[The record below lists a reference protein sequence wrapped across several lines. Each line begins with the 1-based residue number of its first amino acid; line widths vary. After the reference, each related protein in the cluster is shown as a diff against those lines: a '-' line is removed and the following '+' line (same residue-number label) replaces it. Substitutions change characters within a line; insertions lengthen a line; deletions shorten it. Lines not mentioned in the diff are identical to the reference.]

1 MARITKRAFAV
12 TAGIVLLSTS
22 LAACGGNDDG
32 DEGDNADG
40 AGKGGTLY
48 VKAEDAIEHLDAHRT
63 YIGLHINML
72 ARTVTRGLLTQ
83 STTDDPAPIPDI
95 ATDTGTMADG
105 GKEWSFTIRD
115 DVKWED
121 GKPVTCEDFRYGYS
135 RNFATDVITGGPS
148 FYPLSFTDIPGAAEG
163 APEYSGPYTKK
174 GQDLFDKAVTCDGN
188 TITYRFNKPWA
199 DFDLAVAALHF
210 AAPYRADQDKGD
222 KSNLEI
228 FSNGPYK
235 LEGEWDKESG
245 GTLVRNEHYGAD
257 DTGTRKAL
265 PEKIV
270 FQLGDKAETTYEEI
284 IADAGPAQSTISF
297 NRLPASM
304 FNQIG
309 NELPEERYLNVP
321 SPFIDYLWFNT
332 EKLDLPVR
340 KALAVST
347 DREAWINASGGEKAY
362 KIADSIINPNVPGYA
377 PNPEFADVPPSGDV
391 EAAKKLLDDA
401 GVKTPVKI
409 EVHYPQGEGADK
421 QASALQDSWNKSG
434 LFDVTLSPEGD
445 VYYTN
450 IQKPDHDYDVGWAGW
465 GADWNSPSTVLPPL
479 FDSRANIQGGSLGQ
493 DYGKYVGEEFN
504 KKLDDASVAA
514 GAEDE
519 EGTFKAYQEADQI
532 LAQDGVYFPLENAL
546 FNFGWGSK
554 VDFHVTPAS
563 AEQPDLGLIG
573 LK

>member
-22 LAACGGNDDG
+22 LAACGGDDDG
-32 DEGDNADG
+32 DGDDTAAG
-40 AGKGGTLY
+40 GKGGTLY
-48 VKAEDAIEHLDAHRT
+48 IKAEDAIEHLDPHRT

-83 STTDDPAPIPDI
+83 GTTDDPTPIPDL
-95 ATDTGTMADG
+95 ATDGGTMAND
-105 GKEWSFTIRD
+105 GKEWSFTVRD
-115 DVKWED
+115 DAKWED
-121 GKPVTCEDFRYGYS
+121 GQPITCEDFRYGYS

-174 GQDLFDKAVTCDGN
+174 GQELFDQAVTCDGN
-188 TITYRFNKPWA
+188 TITYRFSKSWP

-228 FSNGPYK
+228 FSSGPYK

-245 GTLVRNEHYGAD
+245 GTLVRNENYGAD
-257 DTGTRKAL
+257 DTETRNAL
-265 PEKIV
+265 PDEIV

-309 NELPEERYLNVP
+309 NEISEDRYLNVA

-362 KIADSIINPNVPGYA
+362 KIADSIVNPDVPGYA
-377 PNPEFADVPPSGDV
+377 PNPEFADVPPNGDN

-421 QASALQDSWNKSG
+421 QASALQDSWNASG
-434 LFDVTLSPEGD
+434 LFEVTLSPEGD

-493 DYGKYVGEEFN
+493 DYGKYVGDEFN
-504 KKLDDASVAA
+504 KKLDEAAVAA
-514 GAEDE
+514 GAEDDDA
-519 EGTFKAYQEADQI
+519 TFAAYQEADQI
-532 LAQDGVYFPLENAL
+532 LAQDGVYYPLENAL
-546 FNFGWGSK
+546 FNYAWGST

-563 AEQPDLGLIG
+563 AQQPDLGLIG

>member
-1 MARITKRAFAV
+1 MARITKRALAA
-12 TAGIVLLSTS
+12 TAGIVMLSTT
-22 LAACGGNDDG
+22 LAACGG
-32 DEGDNADG
+32 DEGDNGDG
-40 AGKGGTLY
+40 PGGTAGKGGTLY
-48 VKAEDAIEHLDAHRT
+48 VKAEDAIEHLDPHRT

-95 ATDTGTMADG
+95 ATDTGTMAAG

-121 GKPVTCEDFRYGYS
+121 GEAVTCEDFRYGYS

-163 APEYSGPYTKK
+163 APEYSGPYTEK
-174 GQDLFDKAVTCDGN
+174 GQDLYDKAVTCDGN
-188 TITYRFNKPWA
+188 TITYRFNKSWP
-199 DFDLAVAALHF
+199 DFNLAVAALHF

-245 GTLVRNEHYGAD
+245 GTLVQNENYGAD

-265 PEKIV
+265 PDKIV

-284 IADAGPAQSTISF
+284 IADAGPAKTTISF

-304 FNQIG
+304 FSQIG
-309 NELPEERYLNVP
+309 NEIPEDRYLNVA

-332 EKLDLPVR
+332 EKLDPALR
-340 KALAVST
+340 QALAVST
-347 DREAWINASGGEKAY
+347 DREAWINASGGERSY

-377 PNPEFADVPPSGDV
+377 PNSVWKDVPPSGD
-391 EAAKKLLDDA
+391 ADQAKTILEDA
-401 GVKTPVKI
+401 GIDTPVK
-409 EVHYPQGEGADK
+409 VSLQYPQSEGADK
-421 QASALQDSWNKSG
+421 QAAALQDSWNSSG
-434 LFDVTLSPEGD
+434 LFEVELKPEGD

-450 IQKPDHDYDVGWAGW
+450 IQKPDHDYEIGWAGW

-493 DYGKYVGEEFN
+493 DYGKYRGDEFN
-504 KKLDDASVAA
+504 KKLDEASIAA
-514 GAEDE
+514 GAGDDAARD
-519 EGTFKAYQEADQI
+519 KAYQEGGHDPRQRRG
-532 LAQDGVYFPLENAL
+532 LL
-546 FNFGWGSK
+546 
-554 VDFHVTPAS
+554 PARER
-563 AEQPDLGLIG
+563 AVQLRLGLG
-573 LK
+573 C